1 MLKKLVAVI
10 PVRKGS
16 QRVKNKN
23 FRNFNNKNLLEHKIA
38 TLKRIKEIDQI
49 IVNTDSSEGIKIA
62 KKYKVNY
69 KLREKYFASSSCT
82 NSEFWAHIAETTVAK
97 YILFV
102 DCTNPLV
109 KKDTYSKAIKKFMN
123 YQNRYDSLNTVTE
136 VKEFLYL
143 NKKPINFNPNKSPN
157 SQNLPDIVKLNFAI
171 TIISRELM
179 FKKKSLIGYKP
190 LFYKLDEIEGLDI
203 DTIIDFEFA
212 EYLHKKLF

>member
-16 QRVKNKN
+16 QRVKSKN
-23 FRNFNNKNLLEHKIA
+23 FRNFNHKNLLEYKIEI
-38 TLKRIKEIDQI
+38 LKKIKQIDQI
-49 IVNTDSSEGIKIA
+49 IINTDAAEGIRIA
-62 KKYKVNY
+62 KKYKVDY

-82 NSEFWAHIAETTVAK
+82 NSEFWSHIAETTEAK

-109 KKDTYSKAIKKFMN
+109 KKNTYIKAIKKFMN
-123 YQNRYDSLNTVTE
+123 CKNINDSLNTVTE
-136 VKEFLYL
+136 VREFLYL

-171 TIISRELM
+171 TIISKKLM
-179 FKKKSLIGYKP
+179 FKKKSLIGNKP

-203 DTIIDFEFA
+203 DTIMDFEFA